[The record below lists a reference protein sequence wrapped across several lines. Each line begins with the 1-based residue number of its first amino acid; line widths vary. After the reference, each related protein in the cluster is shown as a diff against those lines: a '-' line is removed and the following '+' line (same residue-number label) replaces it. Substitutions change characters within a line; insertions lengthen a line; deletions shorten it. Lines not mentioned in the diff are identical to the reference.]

1 VGPGEEND
9 PGHSCDPLGF
19 PRADLFEMR
28 DIRFVHLPNQT
39 LVLHQYNRM
48 WRTAWTDGRAI
59 DKDADPRWYGYS
71 VGKWADDNTFV
82 ITTSNIDD
90 RVWLDNAGRP
100 QSDEITVEES
110 WHRVDHDNMELSVTI
125 NDPKFYTKPWVAI
138 DKLKM
143 KLLPDNSDMIEMMCV
158 PSELNAYNLKHGNL
172 GNGIT
177 GKK

>member
-1 VGPGEEND
+1 MG
-9 PGHSCDPLGF
+9 
-19 PRADLFEMR
+19 
-28 DIRFVHLPNQT
+28 
-39 LVLHQYNRM
+39 
-48 WRTAWTDGRAI
+48 
-59 DKDADPRWYGYS
+59 
-71 VGKWADDNTFV
+71 
-82 ITTSNIDD
+82 D
-90 RVWLDNAGRP
+90 RIAGRP